1 VSTDRNRDHLAALL
15 TEPLSAVGLDVEA
28 VEISQAGKRRLLRVA
43 VDKDGGVTMDDIADA
58 TQQVSQ
64 VLDSSDVMGRQPY
77 TLEVSS
83 PGTDRPLV
91 HPRHWRRN
99 RGRLVKAALSD
110 GSTVTGRVTASDDTT
125 ATLDVEGTP
134 REVPLDTVTKAKVQ
148 IEFNRSPQGSPEP
161 VDGLD
166 QRKES

>member
-1 VSTDRNRDHLAALL
+1 MSTDRTRDHLAALL
-15 TEPLSAVGLDVEA
+15 TEPLSAVGMDVEA
-28 VEISQAGKRRLLRVA
+28 VEINQAGKRRLLRVA

-58 TQQVSQ
+58 TREVSQ

-99 RGRLVKAALSD
+99 RGRLVKATLRD
-110 GSTVTGRVTASDDTT
+110 GSTLTGRVTASDDAT
-125 ATLDVEGTP
+125 ATLDVDGTP
-134 REVPLDTVTKAKVQ
+134 HDVPLDTVAKAKVQ
-148 IEFNRSPQGSPEP
+148 IEFNRIPQASPEP
-161 VDGLD
+161 DDELD
-166 QRKES
+166 DEKES